1 MIIMFYVYIL
11 KSKYSGK
18 IYTGFSKNLKNR
30 IKKHLNKGVHTTQ
43 RMGEIELVFYEAYK
57 SEKDARRREI
67 YLKTTKGK
75 KTLKL
80 MLKYSLANEM
90 APSSNG

>member
-1 MIIMFYVYIL
+1 MFYVYIL
-11 KSKYSGK
+11 KSNANGK

-30 IKKHLNKGVHTTQ
+30 IRTHFAGGVHTTK
-43 RMGEIELVFYEAYK
+43 RMEGLELVFYEAFK

-75 KTLKL
+75 RALKL
-80 MLKYSLANEM
+80 MLKYSL
-90 APSSNG
+90 G